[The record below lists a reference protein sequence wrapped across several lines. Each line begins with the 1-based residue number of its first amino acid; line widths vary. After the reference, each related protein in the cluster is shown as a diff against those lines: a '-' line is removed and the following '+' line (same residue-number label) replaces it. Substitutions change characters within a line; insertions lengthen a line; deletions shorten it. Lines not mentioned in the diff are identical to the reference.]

1 MENISISTTGSFGFG
16 WRKFKEKG
24 LFFIGIAVFVA
35 ILSSIQQ
42 LPQIFHD
49 QASSSLSGVYFSL
62 LTTIIGTIV
71 STYLSLGVWKIMIM
85 HSRGEEID
93 FSDLL
98 KISFRNFSHY
108 ILACILTG
116 IATIIGLICLIVP
129 GIHIALRLI
138 FIPAFIVD
146 KDQSFDEAMKSSW
159 AITKGSTVKLFIWSL
174 LATLVVIIGF
184 FLLIAGIFVAMPVA
198 SLALAFI
205 YLKLSNEDL
214 A

>member
-1 MENISISTTGSFGFG
+1 MENISISTTESIRFG

-42 LPQIFHD
+42 LPQIFD
-49 QASSSLSGVYFSL
+49 NNISPSVSGVYFSL
-62 LTTIIGTIV
+62 LTTFIGIV
-71 STYLSLGVWKIMIM
+71 ISTYLSLGVWKIMIM

-98 KISFRNFSHY
+98 KTSFRNFLHY
-108 ILACILTG
+108 ILAYILTG
-116 IATIIGLICLIVP
+116 LATVIGFICLIVP

-138 FIPAFIVD
+138 FVPAFIVD

-159 AITKGSTVKLFIWSL
+159 AITKRSTLKLFVWSL
-174 LATLVVIIGF
+174 LATLIIIIGF
-184 FLLIAGIFVAMPVA
+184 LSLIAGIFVAMPVV